1 VSRRQPQPWYHGI
14 EAPEQRPAKALLVPQ
29 PPQIN
34 GRPATPHEITVL
46 ARAYEAARQR
56 DIRML
61 EITSSNQR

>member
-1 VSRRQPQPWYHGI
+1 V
-14 EAPEQRPAKALLVPQ
+14 KAAIAAALAVVMLA
-29 PPQIN
+29 
-34 GRPATPHEITVL
+34 ATPALL

>member
-1 VSRRQPQPWYHGI
+1 VSRPRPPLWYRDN
-14 EAPEQRPAKALLVPQ
+14 APEERRDKALLAPQ

>member
-1 VSRRQPQPWYHGI
+1 VSRSRPPAWYRDDT
-14 EAPEQRPAKALLVPQ
+14 PEPRPDKALLVPQ

-34 GRPATPHEITVL
+34 GRPATPHEVTVL

>member
-1 VSRRQPQPWYHGI
+1 MSRPRPPLWYCDDT
-14 EAPEQRPAKALLVPQ
+14 PEPRPAKALLVPQ

-56 DIRML
+56 DMQML